1 MGEYD
6 AGVDADRDPDAEESF
21 DVVIAGARC
30 AGSATAAMLGK
41 AGRRVLVLDRAR
53 FPSDTLSTHAMF
65 PSGLAEFQRI
75 GAWPRVRDGIRPA
88 KLDLLRITIGDG
100 TDITDVWEPV
110 DGIDYGAS
118 IPRNLLDVELV
129 ENAREQGAVVREG
142 CAVERVLWEH
152 GRVVGV
158 VYKDAGGERREVR
171 ADVVVGADGRRSTV
185 AAEVGAWAPYRRSKN
200 GRGLVFRYMDDP
212 LAGERESE
220 TMWQWRDGDSFA
232 FAFPNPSGRII
243 CLFMG
248 DAGEVS
254 RARKDPEGYW
264 AEKLALHRGCAERL
278 AGATK
283 MTKLRSTDD
292 TGAFWRASSGPGWCL
307 AGDASHFKDPVT
319 GQGMGDALRMGRT
332 LGEALSPVLGDP
344 AETDRAMR
352 RWEHETARHC
362 LHAYHFANSETI
374 VDEVSPVFREF
385 IKVIGAAPGPSLSHI
400 FGRTRHTQE
409 VVGWPQ
415 MGKALALALLRGPDR
430 LRALRYGLDFA
441 RIQHQVRRELA
452 ADRFRER
459 GPVRGSDHPGSVFWE
474 PPKPAS
480 ERRRRAAAPATD
492 GSAANGSVA
501 EPAAAAGTDAR

>member
-1 MGEYD
+1 MPIVSE
-6 AGVDADRDPDAEESF
+6 RRTF
-21 DVVIAGARC
+21 DVVIVGARC
-30 AGSATAAMLGK
+30 AGSAAAAMLGK

-75 GAWPRVRDGIRPA
+75 GAWPRVRDKIKPA
-88 KLDLLRITIGDG
+88 QLDLLRLTLTDG
-100 TDITDVWEPV
+100 TDVIDTWEPV
-110 DGIDYGAS
+110 DGIDFGAS
-118 IPRNLLDVELV
+118 IPRNLLDIELV
-129 ENAREQGAVVREG
+129 ENAREQGAIVREG
-142 CAVERVLWEH
+142 CAVERIVWEH

-158 VYKDAGGERREVR
+158 VYKDPEGGRREAR
-171 ADVVVGADGRRSTV
+171 AQVVVGADGRRSSV
-185 AAEVGAWAPYRRSKN
+185 AAGVGAWAPYRRSKN

-232 FAFPNPSGRII
+232 FAFPNPGGRII

-248 DAGEVS
+248 DASEVA
-254 RARKDPEGYW
+254 RARKDPDGYW
-264 AEKLALHRGCAERL
+264 AEKLAQHPGAAARL
-278 AGATK
+278 EGATA

-292 TGAFWRASSGPGWCL
+292 TGAYWRASSGPGWCL

-332 LGEALSPVLGDP
+332 LGEALAPALGDP

-352 RWEHETARHC
+352 RWEQATARHC

-374 VDEVSPVFREF
+374 VEEVSPVFREF
-385 IKVIGAAPGPSLSHI
+385 IALVGSLPGPSVSHV

-409 VVGWPQ
+409 VLTWPV
-415 MGKALALALLRGPDR
+415 MVRAL
-430 LRALRYGLDFA
+430 LRALRRGPRRLQALRFGLDFA
-441 RIQHQVRRELA
+441 RIQHEVRAELA

-459 GPVRGSDHPGSVFWE
+459 GLVRGSDHPGSVFWD
-474 PPKPAS
+474 PPRPAPARTPAPP
-480 ERRRRAAAPATD
+480 EAAAPTA
-492 GSAANGSVA
+492 GRQPEA
-501 EPAAAAGTDAR
+501 EPA